1 MFVCTLWKLV
11 NWFRSCNGEGLTDS
25 RVISKDYFLLAK
37 QLYRGTVSFVRLA
50 AGNNSTPNRQI
61 CLKTGTEITVIPW
74 VLLLCETARMFHSAD
89 ISYLI
94 TKEATANVYSQTH
107 ISIQITAFH
116 RNVKVRAMSVI
127 QYPLTSWHYNL
138 SMCIMTEDFVN
149 ANTVMLII
157 PWNGGVSSDSC
168 SIT

>member
-1 MFVCTLWKLV
+1 M
-11 NWFRSCNGEGLTDS
+11 
-25 RVISKDYFLLAK
+25 ISKDYFLLAK

-127 QYPLTSWHYNL
+127 QISSN
-138 SMCIMTEDFVN
+138 IMTLQLIYVYYDRGFCQCKYSY
-149 ANTVMLII
+149 ANNTLKRGCVF
-157 PWNGGVSSDSC
+157 
-168 SIT
+168 